1 ATAQRLIICLGGLR
15 RHDSGRNRPSLI
27 VQPSAWSHGT
37 DSMSA
42 AAAIVTM
49 LSSSVAVLTAAA
61 AMLAS
66 AYKRGQHEG
75 RVTEIL
81 SRLAAIAADHETRLR
96 ALESRA
102 PGYES

>member
-1 ATAQRLIICLGGLR
+1 MG
-15 RHDSGRNRPSLI
+15 
-27 VQPSAWSHGT
+27 
-37 DSMSA
+37 

-49 LSSSVAVLTAAA
+49 LGSCVAVLTAAA

-66 AYKRGQHEG
+66 VYRRGQHEG

-81 SRLAAIAADHETRLR
+81 SRLTAIAADHEARLR

-102 PGYES
+102 PGCGS